1 MSIDQHI
8 PANPHRFLFENQI
21 NCGICNAKMIRKQLH
36 RQSNMRVYVCPACRS
51 TPDSPAQ
58 NYQYPLNDLMYDA
71 AKTIRKERRIAIR
84 VGVKVLQAQQEQKV
98 AAVRQYYRAKID
110 VCMDRTRSIVHSINE
125 LFVDNP
131 PDEPFSVQTMRKY
144 RSLQTKAEEQTAKAA
159 EWADILLT
167 FLYEFHLENMWYIL
181 YSTITEDFVL
191 TRELARAVIRQII
204 LTPGREPEIL
214 LNRRAERSCL
224 ENCMAI
230 IDKVD
235 ISNLRKEERRHGK

>member
-1 MSIDQHI
+1 MSIDRHI
-8 PANPHRFLFENQI
+8 PGTPHRSLFENQI
-21 NCGICNAKMIRKQLH
+21 NCGICNAKMVRKKLH
-36 RQSNMRVYVCPACRS
+36 RQSNMRVYICPICRNN
-51 TPDSPAQ
+51 PDSPAQ

-71 AKTIRKERRIAIR
+71 AKAIRKERRTAIR
-84 VGVKVLQAQQEQKV
+84 VGVKVLQAQQEQKA
-98 AAVRQYYRAKID
+98 AAVQQYYHGKID
-110 VCMDRTRSIVHSINE
+110 VCMDRTRSVVQSINN
-125 LFVDNP
+125 LFLDNP

-144 RSLQTKAEEQTAKAA
+144 HSLQIQAEEQAARTA

-167 FLYEFHLENMWYIL
+167 FLYEFHLENKWFVL
-181 YSTITEDFVL
+181 YSAIPEDFVL
-191 TRELARAVIRQII
+191 NRELARAVIRQII

>member
-1 MSIDQHI
+1 MSIDRHI
-8 PANPHRFLFENQI
+8 PGTPHRSLFENQI
-21 NCGICNAKMIRKQLH
+21 NCGICNAKMVRKKLH
-36 RQSNMRVYVCPACRS
+36 RQSNMRVYICPVCRS
-51 TPDSPAQ
+51 NLDSPAQ
-58 NYQYPLNDLMYDA
+58 NYQYPLNNLMYDA
-71 AKTIRKERRIAIR
+71 AKAIRKERRAAIR
-84 VGVKVLQAQQEQKV
+84 TGAKVLQAQQGQKV
-98 AAVRQYYRAKID
+98 AAVEHYNHGKID
-110 VCMDRTRSIVHSINE
+110 ICMNRHRSIVHSINN
-125 LFVDNP
+125 LFLDNSP
-131 PDEPFSVQTMRKY
+131 EDPFSVQTMRKY
-144 RSLQTKAEEQTAKAA
+144 RSLQMQAEEQTAKTA

-167 FLYEFHLENMWYIL
+167 FLYEFHLENKWYIL
-181 YSTITEDFVL
+181 YSTIPEDFVR

>member
-1 MSIDQHI
+1 MPINQHI

-21 NCGICNAKMIRKQLH
+21 NCGICNAKMVRMPLR
-36 RQSNMRVYVCPACRS
+36 RQNNMRVYICPVCKNNPS
-51 TPDSPAQ
+51 SPAQ
-58 NYQYPLNDLMYDA
+58 NYQYPLNDLMNDA
-71 AKTIRKERRIAIR
+71 AKAIRKERRAAIR
-84 VGVKVLQAQQEQKV
+84 IGVKVLQAQQEQKV
-98 AAVRQYYRAKID
+98 TAVRQYYHGKID
-110 VCMDRTRSIVHSINE
+110 ICMNRTRSIVHSINN
-125 LFVDNP
+125 LFLDNSP
-131 PDEPFSVQTMRKY
+131 EDPFSVQTMRKY
-144 RSLQTKAEEQTAKAA
+144 RSLQMQAEEQTAKTA

-167 FLYEFHLENMWYIL
+167 FLYEFHLENKWYIL
-181 YSTITEDFVL
+181 YSTIPEDFVL
-191 TRELARAVIRQII
+191 TRELARAAIQQII

>member
-1 MSIDQHI
+1 MPIDQHI
-8 PANPHRFLFENQI
+8 PVNPHRFLFENQI

-51 TPDSPAQ
+51 NPDSPAQ

-71 AKTIRKERRIAIR
+71 AKAIRKERRAAIR
-84 VGVKVLQAQQEQKV
+84 TGSKVLQAQQEQKV

-144 RSLQTKAEEQTAKAA
+144 RSLQTHAEEQTAKTT
-159 EWADILLT
+159 EWTDILLT
-167 FLYEFHLENMWYIL
+167 FLNEFHLENKWYIL
-181 YSTITEDFVL
+181 YSTIPEDFVL
-191 TRELARAVIRQII
+191 TRELARTVIQKII
-204 LTPGREPEIL
+204 LTPGKEPEIL
-214 LNRRAERSCL
+214 LNCQAERSCL
-224 ENCMAI
+224 DNCLNV
-230 IDKVD
+230 IDKVE
-235 ISNLRKEERRHGK
+235 ISNWRKEKRRHGK

>member
-1 MSIDQHI
+1 MSIDRHI
-8 PANPHRFLFENQI
+8 PGTPPRSLFENQI
-21 NCGICNAKMIRKQLH
+21 NCGICNAKMVRKKLH
-36 RQSNMRVYVCPACRS
+36 RQSNMRVYICPVCKS
-51 TPDSPAQ
+51 NPDSPAQ
-58 NYQYPLNDLMYDA
+58 NYPFPLNDLMYDA
-71 AKTIRKERRIAIR
+71 AKAIRKERRAAIR
-84 VGVKVLQAQQEQKV
+84 TGAKVLQAQQGQKV

-125 LFVDNP
+125 LFLDNP

-144 RSLQTKAEEQTAKAA
+144 RSLQTQAEEQTAKAA

-167 FLYEFHLENMWYIL
+167 FLYEFHLENKWYIL
-181 YSTITEDFVL
+181 YSTIPEDFVL

>member
-1 MSIDQHI
+1 MSIDRHI
-8 PANPHRFLFENQI
+8 PGTPHRSLFENQI
-21 NCGICNAKMIRKQLH
+21 NCGICNAKMVRKKLH
-36 RQSNMRVYVCPACRS
+36 RQSNMRVYVCPICRNNPS
-51 TPDSPAQ
+51 SPAQ
-58 NYQYPLNDLMYDA
+58 NYQYPLNDLMNDA
-71 AKTIRKERRIAIR
+71 AKAIQKERRATIR
-84 VGVKVLQAQQEQKV
+84 IGVKVLQAQQEQKV
-98 AAVRQYYRAKID
+98 TAVRQYYHEKID
-110 VCMDRTRSIVHSINE
+110 ICMNRTRSIVHSINN
-125 LFVDNP
+125 LFLDNSP
-131 PDEPFSVQTMRKY
+131 EDPFSVQTMRKY
-144 RSLQTKAEEQTAKAA
+144 RSLQMQAEEQTAKTA

-167 FLYEFHLENMWYIL
+167 FLYEFHLENKWYIL
-181 YSTITEDFVL
+181 YSTIPEDFVL